1 MIVLDTDSI
10 MQFSLDEYPS
20 GEISMIEI
28 AIVQRMYESNE
39 WQEICYDEYLA
50 HFFLSFS
57 MMYSSVEYFEEIAIH
72 YDLNDFTFLHDIKF
86 INWLHD
92 ASRKLIEDS
101 MSKHLI
107 CIATYDYYLNYLNE
121 THKKFVALLQK

>member
-1 MIVLDTDSI
+1 MIVLDNDSI

-50 HFFLSFS
+50 QFFLSFS
-57 MMYSSVEYFEEIAIH
+57 MMYSSIKYFEEIAIQ

-86 INWLHD
+86 INWLYD
-92 ASRKLIEDS
+92 ASVKLIEES

-107 CIATYDYYLNYLNE
+107 CIATRDEYLRYLNE
-121 THKKFVALLQK
+121 THKKLVALLQK